1 MLYKVRVGVDEYLGT
16 PEEVVAW
23 MARAE
28 GAPGGGV
35 DAYMRGIARRLRAQM
50 GIEVVDVSSP
60 TAFLD
65 SLRDASVIRVEERP
79 EASAD
84 RLDATEVDRA
94 LGDGPIA
101 FGEGVEPGDWESSE

>member
-28 GAPGGGV
+28 GAPAGGV

-50 GIEVVDVSSP
+50 GIEVVDTSSP

-65 SLRDASVIRVEERP
+65 SLRDAQVLPIEERP

-84 RLDATEVDRA
+84 RLDREELDRT
-94 LGDGPIA
+94 LGEGPIA
-101 FGEGVEPGDWESSE
+101 FGDGVQPGDWEASD